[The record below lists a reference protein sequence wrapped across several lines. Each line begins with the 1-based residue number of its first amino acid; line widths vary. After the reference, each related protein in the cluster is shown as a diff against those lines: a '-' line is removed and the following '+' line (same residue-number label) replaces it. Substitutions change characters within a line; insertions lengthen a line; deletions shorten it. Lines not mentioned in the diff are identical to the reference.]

1 MNLLADAANH
11 WARQLW
17 PISLQVAILVALV
30 YALGLGLRRF
40 PARYRY
46 LLWLVV
52 LIRLAVPAA
61 LWSPLG
67 IGQYPERVVSA
78 LFQWVKQPGGQHA
91 AGSPASAPKAG
102 LARTD
107 VTAPEELQISLLSN
121 STHQT
126 VSPVC
131 LAWLSGVLFFGC
143 IIGVRVIQ
151 VRRSAGSCHPV
162 DRPGLIDLVRRLAVE
177 VGLKREIKLLQAE
190 LPGRLPIPAVHGV
203 LRPVIVLPS
212 SMAVAWDLGALEPVL
227 LHELVHVKRRDC
239 LINTAQIVLQVVYF
253 FHPLVWLA
261 NSAIRRERELA
272 CDDEVVRRSGGISTS
287 YVRSMMQVAE
297 TVAHQPRRQL
307 LGMAM
312 AENASNLGRRIRR
325 MMHSRYR
332 VSEKNA
338 LTYLSMVLVAGLLC
352 VAVSAQGWERAAATH
367 QEIISAAVEA
377 PATQSP
383 ADTRTQDRKIQEPK
397 GKEVGI
403 GEPKAAAAPAA
414 IVPENAPP
422 KSQERPPGLEPIRVG
437 NAVQESKLTERVAP
451 IMPKAAL
458 ANGIVGMV
466 MLEAIIDEAGVP
478 VSCRVMLGANAS
490 FEEAAMNAVRQWR
503 YAPTLLNGQPVP
515 VITNVVVGFGL
526 PDRIVVDQEGNLRSG
541 DGLPISLDNV
551 REIQGTVVVTP
562 ERPAAFAAVER
573 AVKTLLDKGAR
584 NIQIISTDYAF
595 RAGRLFYM
603 TLPVA
608 GVSGSVAGVPGGVV
622 GGVKGGVVGG
632 VLGGVPGGVVGGV
645 LGGAPPPPPPPPPP
659 RPKKVEPMRVGGVPG
674 GVGGVQEGGSY
685 GIQPP
690 ELDIDL
696 AALGAMAKAAG
707 VSPQA
712 VNTPFGPAP
721 SLSYRVFVSESG
733 EIVTVER
740 LAGPDVPAITSA
752 LLQARVLTPG
762 RRGDMP
768 VPVAVMVSIPI
779 R

>member
-1 MNLLADAANH
+1 MNLLTDAANH

-30 YALGLGLRRF
+30 YALGLCLRRF

-52 LIRLAVPAA
+52 LVRLAVPAA

-67 IGQYPERVVSA
+67 IGQYPERFVSA
-78 LFQWVKQPGGQHA
+78 LLQWVKQPDGQHP
-91 AGSPASAPKAG
+91 AGSPASESKAEP
-102 LARTD
+102 ARTD
-107 VTAPEELQISLLSN
+107 ATAPEDPQIAMPAAN
-121 STHQT
+121 STYQT
-126 VSPVC
+126 VSRVC
-131 LAWLSGVLFFGC
+131 LAWLSGVLFLGG
-143 IIGVRVIQ
+143 IIGARVIQ
-151 VRRSAGSCHPV
+151 VRRSAGTCHPV
-162 DRPGLIDLVRRLAVE
+162 DRPGLIDLVRRLAAE

-190 LPGRLPIPAVHGV
+190 PPGRLPIPAVHGV
-203 LRPVIVLPS
+203 LRPVIVLPV
-212 SMAVAWDLGALEPVL
+212 SMAAAWDLDALEPVL
-227 LHELVHVKRRDC
+227 LHELVHIKRRDC

-272 CDDEVVRRSGGISTS
+272 CDDEVVRRSGGVSTS

-297 TVAHQPRRQL
+297 TVAHQPHRQL

-332 VSEKNA
+332 VSEKYA
-338 LTYLSMVLVAGLLC
+338 LAYLFMVLVAGIFC

-367 QEIISAAVEA
+367 QEIITAAVEA
-377 PATQSP
+377 PAILNPT
-383 ADTRTQDRKIQEPK
+383 DTRAQDRKEPERK
-397 GKEVGI
+397 GTEVSI
-403 GEPKAAAAPAA
+403 SKPEAAAAPAA

-422 KSQERPPGLEPIRVG
+422 KSQERPPQVEPIRVG
-437 NAVQESKLTERVAP
+437 NAVQESKLIDRAAP

-458 ANGIVGMV
+458 DSRTVGMV

-478 VSCRVMLGANAS
+478 VSIRVVLGANS
-490 FEEAAMNAVRQWR
+490 LFEEAAMNAVRQWR
-503 YAPTLLNGQPVP
+503 YSPTLLNGQPVP
-515 VITNVVVGFGL
+515 VQTNVVLGFGL
-526 PDRIVVDQEGNLRSG
+526 PDRIVVDQEGNLRGG
-541 DGLPISLDNV
+541 DGLPVSLDNV
-551 REIQGTVVVTP
+551 REIQGTIVITP
-562 ERPAAFAAVER
+562 ERPAAFAAVEL
-573 AVKTLLDKGAR
+573 AVKTLQEKGAR
-584 NIQIISTDYAF
+584 NIQVTSTDYIF

-603 TLPVA
+603 ASPVA
-608 GVSGSVAGVPGGVV
+608 GIGGTIAGVPGGVV

-632 VLGGVPGGVVGGV
+632 VPGGVSGGIIGGTRGGVVGGV
-645 LGGAPPPPPPPPPP
+645 I
-659 RPKKVEPMRVGGVPG
+659 G
-674 GVGGVQEGGSY
+674 GVGGVREGGNY
-685 GIQPP
+685 GIQLP

-696 AALGAMAKAAG
+696 ASLGAMARAAG
-707 VSPQA
+707 VTPQEL
-712 VNTPFGPAP
+712 NTPFGPAP

-752 LLQARVLTPG
+752 LLRARVLTPG
-762 RRGDMP
+762 RLGDMP